1 MCLQVHVPLATCT
14 VVLRSTCV
22 GSIDG
27 YICFKYSCTCTWKYF
42 PGLGVPDYLQVLEL
56 FRSTI
61 IHLVAS
67 LF

>member
-27 YICFKYSCTCTWKYF
+27 YICFKYSCTCTISTDKCTI
-42 PGLGVPDYLQVLEL
+42 GTDLALVSVQNVP
-56 FRSTI
+56 
-61 IHLVAS
+61 
-67 LF
+67 